1 SGGPARPA
9 SYLGP
14 ARPAW
19 PAGAARPASYLG
31 AVRPVLSRLPRALSR
46 LPPDWRAEA
55 KRTSDACWAGLRD
68 RCWPA
73 LRDWAAPW
81 LASSPDRMR
90 ARLAAA
96 SHPVIGLPRVDR
108 PLATASGPPP
118 RRPRLPVTLVAPPG
132 GLMGRFELVHQ
143 IGTGGFGGV
152 WLATDRALGR
162 RVAVKAAHAPDHET
176 ELRIR
181 REANALGAVRH
192 PHCVRILDLV
202 DSRGEPGLAP
212 LHGLVIVMEYV
223 DGRSLGEI
231 VAAHGPID
239 DTMVARIWLR
249 MAEALIAA
257 HQRGVLHRDVKPGNV
272 LLDARGEPHLI
283 DFGIARARGD
293 ATLTQHGMIVG
304 TPDFLAPEVAR
315 GERATPAS
323 DGWQLA
329 ATISFALTG
338 WPPRG
343 DHPDAVSGLRAAAG
357 SAAPTCLPRHSVHRR
372 LLEACLA
379 ADPAAR
385 PTLPSVRDMLHN
397 WLLPT
402 SGAPRVG
409 PLTAALG
416 RTGTD

>member
-1 SGGPARPA
+1 M
-9 SYLGP
+9 
-14 ARPAW
+14 
-19 PAGAARPASYLG
+19 
-31 AVRPVLSRLPRALSR
+31 
-46 LPPDWRAEA
+46 
-55 KRTSDACWAGLRD
+55 
-68 RCWPA
+68 
-73 LRDWAAPW
+73 LRDWTARRF
-81 LASSPDRMR
+81 ASAPDRMR

-96 SHPVIGLPRVDR
+96 PHPVIDLHRVDR
-108 PLATASGPPP
+108 PLATTPGPVPDQRTTSDRGTSTGPPAP
-118 RRPRLPVTLVAPPG
+118 KPRLPATLVAPPG
-132 GLMGRFELVHQ
+132 GLNGRFELVHR

-202 DSRGEPGLAP
+202 DSRAEPGLAP

-223 DGRSLGEI
+223 EGRSLGEI
-231 VAAHGPID
+231 VAARGPID
-239 DTMVARIWLR
+239 DTTVARIWLR
-249 MAEALIAA
+249 MAEALTSA
-257 HQRGVLHRDVKPGNV
+257 HQRGVLHRDVKPDNV

-293 ATLTQHGMIVG
+293 ATLTQHGLIVG

-338 WPPRG
+338 WAPRG

-357 SAAPTCLPRHSVHRR
+357 SAALTCLPRYSVHRR

-397 WLLPT
+397 WLPLT
-402 SGAPRVG
+402 SGRPRFG